1 MFERNRRGDAPEE
14 DTGMDDELEKD
25 RFATAA
31 SAEAPSKAGA
41 SGSGP
46 RVRDAA
52 IVGPSI
58 HIDGDLR
65 GDEDLLVE
73 GTVNGTVQMRE
84 NTLTIGSNGRVTA
97 TVYANSVYVDGK
109 LEGDLYGSER
119 VAIRKT
125 GSVTGTIVSPRI
137 SLDDGGYFKGTM
149 EMDQEAVDKAF
160 GKKSSESTS
169 AGSGSGAS
177 TSAAGKTGASS
188 SESTS
193 STSAGTASS
202 SAGGGA
208 GKGDSGSSA
217 AASSGSAGG
226 SAKGSGS

>member
-1 MFERNRRGDAPEE
+1 
-14 DTGMDDELEKD
+14 MDDELEKD

-31 SAEAPSKAGA
+31 SAEAPSKSA
-41 SGSGP
+41 SSGT
-46 RVRDAA
+46 RVKDAA

-65 GDEDLLVE
+65 GEEDLLVE

-109 LEGDLYGSER
+109 IEGDVYGSER

-125 GSVTGTIVSPRI
+125 GSVTGTIVSPRV

-149 EMDQEAVDKAF
+149 EMDQQAVDKAL
-160 GKKSSESTS
+160 GKKSGDASGSVSGNASAKGES
-169 AGSGSGAS
+169 AGAGGSSTGTGSGAS
-177 TSAAGKTGASS
+177 
-188 SESTS
+188 
-193 STSAGTASS
+193 S
-202 SAGGGA
+202 SAESDPAKAGSGGPAAASGSGGA
-208 GKGDSGSSA
+208 GP
-217 AASSGSAGG
+217 
-226 SAKGSGS
+226 KGSGS